1 MEPTKTWSW
10 SVSMNNDCMSHE
22 QLVTSRGFTI
32 TYNNQCGR
40 SISGSVSGIGYTQTE
55 KSRSI
60 ALALQFPQD
69 PGPRVEV
76 YILAEKWYVEM

>member
-1 MEPTKTWSW
+1 MKPYYGSNTII
-10 SVSMNNDCMSHE
+10 E
-22 QLVTSRGFTI
+22 QRHK
-32 TYNNQCGR
+32 
-40 SISGSVSGIGYTQTE
+40 TE